1 MTGVIN
7 MPTPIPQKSGH
18 VFNAE
23 EKSHVP
29 RLGTTLLEADS
40 HGGAL
45 TFARRS
51 VAMIALKR
59 DRETTGST
67 IGDGHKALP
76 WIRSQQH
83 LCANPKRNAVRT
95 RSRWYEARLNQI
107 NDLRENWLGW

>member
-7 MPTPIPQKSGH
+7 MPTPIPQKSSH

-23 EKSHVP
+23 EKSHVS
-29 RLGTTLLEADS
+29 RLGTTWLEAES
-40 HGGAL
+40 HGGAV
-45 TFARRS
+45 TFVGGS

-67 IGDGHKALP
+67 KGDGHKALS

-83 LCANPKRNAVRT
+83 SSSKLKLNTAST
-95 RSRWYEARLNQI
+95 RSRWYETRLNQI
-107 NDLRENWLGW
+107 NDLREIWLGW